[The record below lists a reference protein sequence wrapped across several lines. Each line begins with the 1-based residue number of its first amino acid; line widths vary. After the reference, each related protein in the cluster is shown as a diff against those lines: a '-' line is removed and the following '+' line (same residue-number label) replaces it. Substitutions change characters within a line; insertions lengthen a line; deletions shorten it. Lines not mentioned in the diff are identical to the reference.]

1 MPSSRGRTIPPRSS
15 CAPFATAFQ
24 PRRAPPA
31 SRSPRESGGTMHL
44 VMFVNAKQARAGVID
59 GEDIVDINACDR
71 SLPSTLK
78 GILEANALSKIKR
91 IVKSKKNREPL
102 RRARLL
108 PPIPNPG
115 LLLSVGMN
123 YHEHLKEMKTPV
135 PEKPAAFTKSV
146 ASIIASGEPILLPA
160 SHPDMVDWEGE
171 FTVVIGKAG
180 YRIPAAKALDHVA
193 GYTLVNDVSA
203 RDWVTAIFAS
213 TGVMGPIHAWEH
225 NLLGQMMPTFCPM
238 GPCIATNDEV
248 PNPDDVKIVT
258 LLNGQAMQNANT
270 DDLVFS
276 VVKLI
281 EYYSQFYRFLPGDCI
296 TTGSPS
302 GVGFGR
308 NPKVFM
314 KAGDV
319 VEVEVKEIGVLRN
332 PIEAPQ
338 GN

>member
-1 MPSSRGRTIPPRSS
+1 
-15 CAPFATAFQ
+15 
-24 PRRAPPA
+24 
-31 SRSPRESGGTMHL
+31 MHL
-44 VMFVNAKQARAGVID
+44 VMFVKDKQARAGVID

-71 SLPSTLK
+71 SLPPTLK
-78 GILEANALSKIKR
+78 GILEAKGLSRVKKI
-91 IVKSKKNREPL
+91 IKSKKHRVPR
-102 RRARLL
+102 RRAKLL
-108 PPIPNPG
+108 PPISNPG

-180 YRIPAAKALDHVA
+180 HRIPATKALDHVA
-193 GYTLVNDVSA
+193 GYTIANDVSA
-203 RDWVTAIFAS
+203 RNWVTAIFAS

-225 NLLGQMMPTFCPM
+225 NLLGKMMPTFCPM
-238 GPCIATNDEV
+238 GPCIATQDEV
-248 PNPDDVKIVT
+248 PDPDNVRIVT
-258 LLNGQAMQNANT
+258 RLNGQVMQDANT

-281 EYYSQFYRFLPGDCI
+281 EYYSQFYRFMPGDCI

-319 VEVEVKEIGVLRN
+319 IEVEVKGIGVLSN
-332 PIEAPQ
+332 PVKAA
-338 GN
+338 

>member
-1 MPSSRGRTIPPRSS
+1 
-15 CAPFATAFQ
+15 
-24 PRRAPPA
+24 
-31 SRSPRESGGTMHL
+31 MHL
-44 VMFVNAKQARAGVID
+44 VMFVKDKQARAGVIE
-59 GEDIVDINACDR
+59 GEDIVDINANDR
-71 SLPSTLK
+71 SLPPTIK
-78 GILEANALSKIKR
+78 GILEANGLSRVKKI
-91 IVKSKKNREPL
+91 IKSKKHRVP
-102 RRARLL
+102 RRRTKLL
-108 PPIPNPG
+108 PPISNPG

-160 SHPDMVDWEGE
+160 AYPDMVDWEGE

-180 YRIPAAKALDHVA
+180 HRIPAAKALDHVA
-193 GYTLVNDVSA
+193 GYTIANDVSA
-203 RDWVTAIFAS
+203 RNWVSAIFAS

-225 NLLGQMMPTFCPM
+225 NLLGKMMPTFCPM
-238 GPCIATNDEV
+238 GPCIATKDEV
-248 PNPDDVKIVT
+248 PDPDDVKIVT
-258 LLNGQAMQNANT
+258 RLNGQVMQNANT

-281 EYYSQFYRFLPGDCI
+281 EYYSQFYRFMPGDCI

-314 KAGDV
+314 KAGDTI
-319 VEVEVKEIGVLRN
+319 EVEVKGIGVLSN
-332 PIEAPQ
+332 PIKAA
-338 GN
+338 

>member
-1 MPSSRGRTIPPRSS
+1 MR
-15 CAPFATAFQ
+15 
-24 PRRAPPA
+24 
-31 SRSPRESGGTMHL
+31 L
-44 VMFVNAKQARAGVID
+44 VMFLKEKLPRAGVID
-59 GEDIVDINACDR
+59 GEDIVDINAADR
-71 SLPSTLK
+71 SLPATIK
-78 GILEANALSKIKR
+78 GILEANALARVRRVIKSR
-91 IVKSKKNREPL
+91 KHRVPRK
-102 RRARLL
+102 RAKLL
-108 PPIPNPG
+108 PPISNPS

-146 ASIIASGEPILLPA
+146 ASIIATGQPIVLPA
-160 SHPDMVDWEGE
+160 AHPDMVDWEGE

-180 YRIPAAKALDHVA
+180 HRIPAAKALDHVA

-203 RDWVTAIFAS
+203 RDWVAPIFSS

-225 NLLGQMMPTFCPM
+225 NLLGKMMPTFCPM
-238 GPCIATNDEV
+238 GPCLATKEEI
-248 PNPDDVKIVT
+248 PDPANVKIQT
-258 LLNGQAMQNANT
+258 RLNGQVMQDANT

-314 KAGDV
+314 KAGDTI
-319 VEVEVKEIGVLRN
+319 EVEVKGIGVLSN
-332 PIEAPQ
+332 PVKAA
-338 GN
+338 